1 MRTALFL
8 ALCCVLFTLSMSDDE
23 EAKKKNET
31 ETDAED
37 DDDDDDDDEDDDE
50 DDYEDS
56 ADNDTFID
64 IEEDNVL
71 CRTCRLVVAGIEKG
85 VRKAEHFK
93 KAVMEQ
99 CQDTDASF
107 SVMMCNSFFHKDRFT
122 TGRQIKCWATQH
134 QPIGAF
140 LDIAAHLPAS
150 LAVSSW
156 LSACPECIEFT

>member
-93 KAVMEQ
+93 KVRRSRFERWSYERFPSRGKP
-99 CQDTDASF
+99 TPR
-107 SVMMCNSFFHKDRFT
+107 SVL
-122 TGRQIKCWATQH
+122 CW
-134 QPIGAF
+134 
-140 LDIAAHLPAS
+140 LE
-150 LAVSSW
+150 LAE
-156 LSACPECIEFT
+156 LNI

>member
-1 MRTALFL
+1 
-8 ALCCVLFTLSMSDDE
+8 MSDDE

-107 SVMMCNSFFHKDRFT
+107 SVMMCNSFFHKVTRLIHSAQTRHSPDR
-122 TGRQIKCWATQH
+122 ICSE
-134 QPIGAF
+134 F
-140 LDIAAHLPAS
+140 LHICKD
-150 LAVSSW
+150 
-156 LSACPECIEFT
+156 